1 MCPTPSPLSPGTGQ
15 PHEGDGWAM
24 GSGLAG
30 LQTRGALGWPPF
42 GEDSSPGSVSPPG
55 GKAAGH
61 RKWKTQL
68 MPTRGLNPELSE
80 RPSCHLEGWF
90 SD

>member
-1 MCPTPSPLSPGTGQ
+1 MCPTPSPFSPGTGQ
-15 PHEGDGWAM
+15 PHEGDGWAA

-30 LQTRGALGWPPF
+30 LQTRGALRVATPWRRQFPR
-42 GEDSSPGSVSPPG
+42 VSEPPG
-55 GKAAGH
+55 GKAPGH

-68 MPTRGLNPELSE
+68 MPTRGLHPELSD
-80 RPSCHLEGWF
+80 RPSCHLEGRF